1 MGTLGNGLPD
11 LPPEWGEVVIPDDPA
26 ELAEEAERVR
36 AELRREAKAVRR
48 AARRAKWRRR
58 LRLPERID
66 DPDQPSLVLPLVVLG
81 IAVVITLL
89 SLLLIAWPSLTRTT
103 PTPPQPGP
111 PVQPAVSAPAVI
123 SPSTPPTTGSPAAPT
138 GAQTSPADRL
148 RTPPAKIRASGPNA
162 VRHAEGAPAP
172 PH

>member
-36 AELRREAKAVRR
+36 DELRAEAR
-48 AARRAKWRRR
+48 AARRAAWRARWRRR
-58 LRLPERID
+58 LHLPERID

-89 SLLLIAWPSLTRTT
+89 SLLLIAWPGLTRGT
-103 PTPPQPGP
+103 PESPQPGP
-111 PVQPAVSAPAVI
+111 PVRPAVSAPAATSPTS
-123 SPSTPPTTGSPAAPT
+123 SPSVSLPPT
-138 GAQTSPADRL
+138 QH
-148 RTPPAKIRASGPNA
+148 PPGP
-162 VRHAEGAPAP
+162 
-172 PH
+172 

>member
-48 AARRAKWRRR
+48 AARRARWRRR

-81 IAVVITLL
+81 VAVVITLL
-89 SLLLIAWPSLTRTT
+89 SLLLIAWPSLTRST
-103 PTPPQPGP
+103 PNQPQPGP
-111 PVQPAVSAPAVI
+111 PVHPAVSAPAATPGTTTPNGPAVTGTQP
-123 SPSTPPTTGSPAAPT
+123 SP
-138 GAQTSPADRL
+138 R
-148 RTPPAKIRASGPNA
+148 
-162 VRHAEGAPAP
+162 
-172 PH
+172 